1 MNSVIIKKG
10 NLPPQKRKKFTR
22 TSKYGY
28 MHSLDFGEYAELGK
42 LNKRQYSTL
51 ANRVWIFNKENG
63 RKLGI
68 RTTTNG
74 VVIYRKI

>member
-42 LNKRQYSTL
+42 LKKTEES
-51 ANRVWIFNKENG
+51 
-63 RKLGI
+63 
-68 RTTTNG
+68 
-74 VVIYRKI
+74 